1 MSVLSLTL
9 LHVELTQ
16 WTQHPSAVDVRP
28 ELTEILGGRQLQTG
42 FFISC
47 TVRLAGVPVVVR
59 HVLVVPGKRLPDPW
73 RTTRRGVGTLTAC
86 PVALISGLAKDV
98 WSFADT

>member
-1 MSVLSLTL
+1 M
-9 LHVELTQ
+9 
-16 WTQHPSAVDVRP
+16 AVDISPTLIEVFRR
-28 ELTEILGGRQLQTG
+28 RQLQTG
-42 FFISC
+42 FFIPC
-47 TVRLAGVPVVVR
+47 TVGLAAVPVGVG
-59 HVLVVPGKRLPDPW
+59 HVLVGPGIRLPDPW